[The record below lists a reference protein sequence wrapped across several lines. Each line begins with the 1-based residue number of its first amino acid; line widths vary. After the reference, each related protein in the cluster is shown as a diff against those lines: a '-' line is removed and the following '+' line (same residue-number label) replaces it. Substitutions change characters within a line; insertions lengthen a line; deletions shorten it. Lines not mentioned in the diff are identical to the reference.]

1 MVSFNVKNMIY
12 RQLNPIANV
21 LNSKILVLDYGSYS
35 SFSKRLDMKLD
46 SLGLSKDSIDE
57 LNAALSN
64 YPFVAILKSKNYI
77 PYDDVV
83 SAFGKFGMT
92 DDNLKLLSTKQS
104 EDKVFGS
111 FDETIPNKKRMFFYW
126 FPIDVEQVD

>member
-21 LNSKILVLDYGSYS
+21 LNLKLLILDYESYS
-35 SFSKRLDMKLD
+35 SFGKKLDVKLD

-57 LNAALSN
+57 LNDALSN
-64 YPFVAILKSKNYI
+64 YPFIAILKSKNYI
-77 PYDDVV
+77 PYDDIVA
-83 SAFGKFGMT
+83 AFSKFGMK
-92 DDNLKLLSTKQS
+92 DNDLKFLSTRQS

-111 FDETIPNKKRMFFYW
+111 FDDKIPDNKKIFFYW
-126 FPIDVEQVD
+126 FPIDIENID